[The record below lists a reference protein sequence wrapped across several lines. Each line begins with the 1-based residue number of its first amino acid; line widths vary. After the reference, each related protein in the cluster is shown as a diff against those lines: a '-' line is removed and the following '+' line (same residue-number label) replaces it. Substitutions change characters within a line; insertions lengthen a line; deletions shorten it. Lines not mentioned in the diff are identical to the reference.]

1 MGDTVIH
8 QNMGNLPEEV
18 SDVESMQEQIE
29 SEVPE
34 LSELESKLVESSR
47 LVDDIILKK
56 YLHKLTDLDII
67 PLNDELKQIS
77 DIRLFKITEMVYQ
90 KDEYS
95 TYKFASVFNS
105 VQNLNCGVF
114 IVADSNGEKTD
125 FYMGVRSLDDKRTTK
140 SLKDTLRNALIGQF
154 PGVKS
159 TDLLDPQAETFLAD
173 IPTKNISSVSCVANN
188 KDEDFKD
195 NETFIQGLEKL
206 ALAMQGQ
213 KYTAIVLAKSTPPEQ
228 LDDIRR
234 AYETIYTQ
242 LSPFANMQ
250 LSYGTNTA
258 LSISDALS
266 HGTTTGTSY
275 TKNTGMS
282 KGASYSKGI
291 SVSKSVSKADTLGT
305 LAKTVGSVALGALS
319 IVTAPLTGG
328 ASLVAAG
335 AITAGQIAMG
345 AYTPSTKTNGSSVNE
360 NYTDN
365 VNYNEGESFSENKS
379 EFVSS
384 Y

>member
-1 MGDTVIH
+1 MSDTVIF
-8 QNMGNLPEEV
+8 QKEK
-18 SDVESMQEQIE
+18 
-29 SEVPE
+29 EVPKE
-34 LSELESKLVESSR
+34 VNVSEIVPKQEESKTPTMADLQAQLAESSK

-56 YLHKLTDLDII
+56 YLHSLTDLEII
-67 PLNDELKQIS
+67 PLSDNLKQIS

-105 VQNLNCGVF
+105 VQNLNCGLF

-159 TDLLDPQAETFLAD
+159 VDLFDPQAEAFLAD

-195 NETFIQGLEKL
+195 NETFIQGLEKF

-228 LDDIRR
+228 LDEIRR

-242 LSPFANMQ
+242 LSPFANM
-250 LSYGTNTA
+250 TTA
-258 LSISDALS
+258 
-266 HGTTTGTSY
+266 Y
-275 TKNTGMS
+275 
-282 KGASYSKGI
+282 
-291 SVSKSVSKADTLGT
+291 
-305 LAKTVGSVALGALS
+305 
-319 IVTAPLTGG
+319 
-328 ASLVAAG
+328 
-335 AITAGQIAMG
+335 
-345 AYTPSTKTNGSSVNE
+345 
-360 NYTDN
+360 
-365 VNYNEGESFSENKS
+365 
-379 EFVSS
+379 
-384 Y
+384 

>member
-1 MGDTVIH
+1 MSDTVILGKKEELPVP
-8 QNMGNLPEEV
+8 QADAEVVIPKQGNK
-18 SDVESMQEQIE
+18 
-29 SEVPE
+29 VPS
-34 LSELESKLVESSR
+34 LATLEAQLVESSK

-56 YLHKLTDLDII
+56 YLYRLTDLEIV
-67 PLNDELKQIS
+67 PLPDDLKQIS
-77 DIRLFKITEMVYQ
+77 DIRLFRITEMVYQ
-90 KDEYS
+90 KNEYS
-95 TYKFASVFNS
+95 TYKFASVFS
-105 VQNLNCGVF
+105 AVQNLNCGVF
-114 IVADSNGEKTD
+114 IIADSNGQKTD

-159 TDLLDPQAETFLAD
+159 VDLLDPQAEEFLAE
-173 IPTKNISSVSCVANN
+173 IPTKNIACVSCVANN

-213 KYTAIVLAKSTPPEQ
+213 RYTAIVLAKSTPADQ
-228 LDDIRR
+228 LDEIRR

-250 LSYGTNTA
+250 LSYGANMA

-275 TKNTGMS
+275 TKNTGVT
-282 KGASYSKGI
+282 KGTSYSKGYA
-291 SVSKSVSKADTLGT
+291 KNESVSKADTLGT
-305 LAKTVGSVALGALS
+305 LAKTVCSVALGALS
-319 IVTAPLTGG
+319 VATAPLTGG

-335 AITAGQIAMG
+335 TIMAGQVALG
-345 AYTPSTKTNGSSVNE
+345 AYTPSSHTHGTSENE
-360 NYTDN
+360 NW
-365 VNYNEGESFSENKS
+365 SENES
-379 EFVSS
+379 
-384 Y
+384 

>member
-1 MGDTVIH
+1 MSDTVILGRKEELPV
-8 QNMGNLPEEV
+8 QNTVEDMFLQPE
-18 SDVESMQEQIE
+18 SN
-29 SEVPE
+29 VPS
-34 LSELESKLVESSR
+34 LATLETQLAESSK

-56 YLHKLTDLDII
+56 YLHKLTDLEVV
-67 PLNDELKQIS
+67 PLPNDLKQIS
-77 DIRLFKITEMVYQ
+77 DIRLFRITEMVYQ

-95 TYKFASVFNS
+95 TYKFASVFS
-105 VQNLNCGVF
+105 AVQNLNCGVF
-114 IVADSNGEKTD
+114 IIADSNGQKTD

-159 TDLLDPQAETFLAD
+159 VDLLDPQAEVFLSE

-213 KYTAIVLAKSTPPEQ
+213 RYTAIVLAKSTPAEQ
-228 LDDIRR
+228 LDEIRR

-250 LSYGTNTA
+250 LSYGSNTA

-275 TKNTGMS
+275 SKNTGVTR
-282 KGASYSKGI
+282 GTSYSKGY
-291 SVSKSVSKADTLGT
+291 SENESVSKADTLGT
-305 LAKTVGSVALGALS
+305 LAKTH
-319 IVTAPLTGG
+319 
-328 ASLVAAG
+328 
-335 AITAGQIAMG
+335 
-345 AYTPSTKTNGSSVNE
+345 YTI
-360 NYTDN
+360 
-365 VNYNEGESFSENKS
+365 
-379 EFVSS
+379 
-384 Y
+384 

>member
-1 MGDTVIH
+1 MSDTVI
-8 QNMGNLPEEV
+8 LRKEK
-18 SDVESMQEQIE
+18 
-29 SEVPE
+29 EVPKE
-34 LSELESKLVESSR
+34 VNVSEIVPKPEKSKTPTMADLQAQLAESSK

-56 YLHKLTDLDII
+56 YLHRLTDLEII
-67 PLNDELKQIS
+67 PLSDDLKQIS

-159 TDLLDPQAETFLAD
+159 VDLLDPQAEAFLAD
-173 IPTKNISSVSCVANN
+173 IPTKNISAVSCVANN

-213 KYTAIVLAKSTPPEQ
+213 KYTAIILAKSTPPEQ
-228 LDDIRR
+228 LDEIRR

-275 TKNTGMS
+275 TKNSGTS
-282 KGASYSKGI
+282 KGTSYSKELLKLNLCLKQT
-291 SVSKSVSKADTLGT
+291 SVELWQKQL
-305 LAKTVGSVALGALS
+305 
-319 IVTAPLTGG
+319 
-328 ASLVAAG
+328 
-335 AITAGQIAMG
+335 
-345 AYTPSTKTNGSSVNE
+345 
-360 NYTDN
+360 
-365 VNYNEGESFSENKS
+365 
-379 EFVSS
+379 EF
-384 Y
+384 